1 MQLSFPREALFSR
14 KMSNFIGRIDNTS
27 TNMYSLGI
35 DVGSSSVKVA
45 LLDIEGGKCVSAATN
60 PKTEAPIK
68 ALEKGWAE
76 QDPRSWWK
84 YMCEGIREMA
94 DAGYDMGKVVS
105 IGISYQMH
113 GLVALDDEGRPVRDA
128 IIWCDSRAVSMG
140 AEALQAI
147 GYERCMTHL
156 LNSPG
161 NFTASKLAWVKRNEP
176 DVYARIWRFM
186 LPGDYI
192 AYLLTGEA
200 TTTATGMSEG
210 ILWDFADRRRAH
222 FVADYFG
229 IESDKFCPVVQA
241 IGVQGYTT
249 AAIQEELGI
258 PAGTPV
264 SYRAG
269 DQPNNAFSLDVLN
282 PGEIAATGG
291 TSGVVYGVTDVP
303 KADPQSRVN
312 TFLHVTSPDVT
323 EPRLG
328 VLLCIN
334 GTGIMNSWT
343 RKNIAPELSY
353 SEMNALAAAAPVA
366 SDGLLVLP
374 FGNGAERVLANRT
387 TSARMVGIDLIRHGK
402 SHILRAVQEGIAFSF
417 RYGIDIMKDL
427 GLKPDVIRAGK
438 ANMFLSPLF
447 RSTLATLCD
456 ARIELFDTDGS
467 LGAAR
472 GAALGAGI
480 YKTTDEAFATLERLD
495 VIEPEADWKQP
506 LEAAYSRWKQEVS
519 NSLK

>member
-1 MQLSFPREALFSR
+1 
-14 KMSNFIGRIDNTS
+14 
-27 TNMYSLGI
+27 MYSLGI

-45 LLDIEGGKCVSAATN
+45 LLDIAGGKCVCSATN
-60 PKTEAPIK
+60 PKTEAHIK
-68 ALEKGWAE
+68 AVRKGWAE
-76 QDPRSWWK
+76 QDPKSWWK
-84 YMCEGIREMA
+84 YMTEGIKEMA
-94 DAGYDMGKVVS
+94 AAGFDMGKVVS

-113 GLVALDDEGRPVRDA
+113 GLVALDKDGEPVRDA
-128 IIWCDSRAVSMG
+128 IIWCDSRAVSIG
-140 AEALQAI
+140 SEALQAI
-147 GYERCMTHL
+147 GYERCMEHL

-176 DVYARIWRFM
+176 DNYARIWRFM

-192 AYLLTGEA
+192 AYRLTGET

-210 ILWDFADRRRAH
+210 ILWDFVDKRRAH
-222 FVADYFG
+222 FVADYYG
-229 IESDKFCPVVQA
+229 IESDKFCPVVPA
-241 IGVQGYTT
+241 IGEQGRTT
-249 AAIQEELGI
+249 AAIQDELGI
-258 PAGTPV
+258 AAGTPV

-282 PGEIAATGG
+282 PGEIAATAG

-312 TFLHVTSPDVT
+312 TFLHVTDSP
-323 EPRLG
+323 EPRMG

-334 GTGIMNSWT
+334 GTGIMNAWAHRHLFPS
-343 RKNIAPELSY
+343 LSY
-353 SEMNALAAAAPVA
+353 PEMNDVAAQAPA
-366 SDGLLVLP
+366 GSDGLLVLP
-374 FGNGAERVLANRT
+374 FGNGAERVLSNIGT
-387 TSARMVGIDLIRHGK
+387 HARIVGIDLVRHDRV
-402 SHILRAVQEGIAFSF
+402 HLLRAVQEGIAFSF
-417 RYGIDIMKDL
+417 RYGIDIMKEL

-456 ARIELFDTDGS
+456 ASIELFDTDGS

-480 YKTTDEAFATLERLD
+480 YKSASEAFSTLKLLD
-495 VIEPEADWKQP
+495 VIKPETAWKQP
-506 LEAAYSRWKQEVS
+506 LEDAYGRWKYEVE
-519 NSLK
+519 KAVR

>member
-1 MQLSFPREALFSR
+1 
-14 KMSNFIGRIDNTS
+14 
-27 TNMYSLGI
+27 MYSLGI

-45 LLDIEGGKCVSAATN
+45 LLDIASGKCVCSSTN
-60 PKTEAPIK
+60 PKSEAPIK
-68 ALEKGWAE
+68 AVQKGWAE

-84 YMCEGIREMA
+84 YMSDGIREMA
-94 DAGYDMGKVVS
+94 AAGFDLGQVAS

-113 GLVALDDEGRPVRDA
+113 GLVALDCSGEPVRDA
-128 IIWCDSRAVSMG
+128 IIWCDSRAVSIG

-147 GYERCMTHL
+147 GYEQCMSHL

-192 AYLLTGEA
+192 AYRLTGEA

-210 ILWDFADRRRAH
+210 ILWDFQEMRRAH
-222 FVADYFG
+222 FVADYYG

-241 IGVQGYTT
+241 IGAQGTT
-249 AAIQEELGI
+249 TPAIEAELGI

-269 DQPNNAFSLDVLN
+269 DQPNNAFSLKVLE

-291 TSGVVYGVTDVP
+291 TSGVVYGVTDTP

-312 TFLHVTSPDVT
+312 TFLHVTSRTVDQ
-323 EPRLG
+323 PRLG

-334 GTGIMNSWT
+334 GTGIMNSWIRRNAT
-343 RKNIAPELSY
+343 HDLSY
-353 SEMNALAAAAPVA
+353 PQMNELAATAPVG
-366 SDGLLVLP
+366 SDGLMILP
-374 FGNGAERVLANRT
+374 FGNGAERVLANRST
-387 TSARMVGIDLIRHGK
+387 GARMVGIDLVRHGQA
-402 SHILRAVQEGIAFSF
+402 HIVRAVQEGIAFSF
-417 RYGIDIMKDL
+417 RYGIDIMKDM

-480 YKTTDEAFATLERLD
+480 YKSTDEAFATLERLD
-495 VIEPEADWKQP
+495 VIEPEAGWKQP
-506 LEAAYSRWKQEVS
+506 LEVAYGRWKQELT
-519 NSLK
+519 NSLKY

>member
-1 MQLSFPREALFSR
+1 M
-14 KMSNFIGRIDNTS
+14 
-27 TNMYSLGI
+27 MYSLGI

-45 LLDIEGGKCVSAATN
+45 LLDIAGGKCVCSSTN

-68 ALEKGWAE
+68 AVRKGWAE
-76 QDPRSWWK
+76 QDPRSWWE
-84 YMCEGIREMA
+84 YMCAGIREMA
-94 DAGYDMGKVVS
+94 AAGFDLGQVASV
-105 IGISYQMH
+105 GISYQMH
-113 GLVALDDEGRPVRDA
+113 GLVAVDKDVQPVRDA
-128 IIWCDSRAVSMG
+128 IIWCDSRAVATG
-140 AEALQAI
+140 EEALREL
-147 GYERCMTHL
+147 GYGRCMEHL

-161 NFTASKLAWVKRNEP
+161 NFTASKLAWVKRNEA
-176 DVYARIWRFM
+176 DVYARIRKFM

-192 AYLLTGEA
+192 AYRLTGEV
-200 TTTATGMSEG
+200 TTTATGLSEG
-210 ILWDFADRRRAH
+210 ILWDFAENRRAD
-222 FVADYFG
+222 FLAEYYG
-229 IESDKFCPVVQA
+229 IEADKFPTVVPALGVQA
-241 IGVQGYTT
+241 HTT
-249 AAIQEELGI
+249 AETFRLLGI

-269 DQPNNAFSLDVLN
+269 DQPNNAFSLNVLQ
-282 PGEIAATGG
+282 PGEIAATAG

-303 KADPQSRVN
+303 RADPKSRVN
-312 TFLHVTSPDVT
+312 TFLHVTPSQ

-334 GTGIMNSWT
+334 GTGIMNAWA
-343 RKNIAPELSY
+343 RRNFCPDISY
-353 SEMNALAAAAPVA
+353 GEMNDLAASSPAGC
-366 SDGLLVLP
+366 DGLLVLP
-374 FGNGAERVLANRT
+374 FGNGAERVLSN
-387 TSARMVGIDLIRHGK
+387 TSTHARMVGIDLVRHNR

-456 ARIELFDTDGS
+456 ASIELFDTNGA

-480 YKTTDEAFATLERLD
+480 YKDAAEAFSTLSRQD
-495 VIEPEADWKQP
+495 VVIPLQSWKQP
-506 LEAAYSRWKQEVS
+506 LEDAYAHWKQEVE
-519 NSLK
+519 NSIN

>member
-1 MQLSFPREALFSR
+1 
-14 KMSNFIGRIDNTS
+14 
-27 TNMYSLGI
+27 MYSLGI

-45 LLDIEGGKCVSAATN
+45 LLDIAGGKCISSATN

-68 ALEKGWAE
+68 AIRKGWAE
-76 QDPRSWWK
+76 QDPRSWWE
-84 YMCEGIREMA
+84 YMCAGIREMA
-94 DAGYDMGKVVS
+94 AAGFDMSQVAS

-113 GLVALDDEGRPVRDA
+113 GLVAVDKDVNPVRDA
-128 IIWCDSRAVSMG
+128 IIWCDSRAVETG
-140 AEALQAI
+140 AEALKGI
-147 GYERCMTHL
+147 GYEHCMEHL

-176 DVYARIWRFM
+176 DIYARIWKFM

-192 AYLLTGEA
+192 AYRLTGEV
-200 TTTATGMSEG
+200 TTTATGLSEG
-210 ILWDFADRRRAH
+210 ILWDFKENRRAD
-222 FVADYFG
+222 FVADYYG
-229 IESDKFCPVVQA
+229 IEADKFAEVVPALGVQA
-241 IGVQGYTT
+241 HTT
-249 AAIQEELGI
+249 AAIQQELGI

-269 DQPNNAFSLDVLN
+269 DQPNNAFSLDVLK
-282 PGEIAATGG
+282 PGEIAATAG

-312 TFLHVTSPDVT
+312 TFLHVTDSPD
-323 EPRLG
+323 PCMG

-334 GTGIMNSWT
+334 GTGIMNAWAH
-343 RKNIAPELSY
+343 RHFFPDLSY
-353 SEMNALAAAAPVA
+353 SQMNEVAATAPA
-366 SDGLLVLP
+366 GSDGLLVLP
-374 FGNGAERVLANRT
+374 FGNGAERVLANAST
-387 TSARMVGIDLIRHGK
+387 HARMVGIDLVRHGRTQL
-402 SHILRAVQEGIAFSF
+402 LRAIQEGIAFSF
-417 RYGIDIMKDL
+417 RYGIDIMKGL

-456 ARIELFDTDGS
+456 AHIELFDTDGS

-480 YKTTDEAFATLERLD
+480 YKSAPEAFSTLTRLD
-495 VIEPEADWKQP
+495 VIEPERAWKQP
-506 LEAAYSRWKQEVS
+506 LEDAYGRWCKEVE
-519 NSLK
+519 NTLK